1 MADETAF
8 LPLVLIILAAAIVAV
23 SVFRRLRITPVL
35 GYLVAGVLIGPHG
48 LGFIRDVDAIETLA
62 EFGVVFLLFAIGLE
76 LSIDRLIAMRKQ
88 VFGLG
93 TLQVAITA
101 AILWAGLNGA
111 GLEPGEAF
119 VLAGGLALSST
130 AVVLRMM
137 QDRGEMHTRSGKM
150 ALSILLL
157 QDIAVIPLITVVPLL
172 GGEEASLLPSLGQ
185 AGLKAALAFGAIVL
199 TGRLL
204 LRPVL
209 RTVAGARTPELFTGV
224 TLFLALGV
232 SWLTA
237 QAGLSMALGAFLAGL
252 LISETEFRHQVEGSI
267 EPFRGLLLA
276 LFFMTIGMEID
287 VLAVFREPVLILGAV
302 AALLAVKAVVITG
315 LSRLF
320 GQPWGGAVFLGFTM
334 AGAGEFAFVLFTL
347 GMGAGALS
355 PEVGHPALLVV
366 GLTIALT
373 PLMMAAG
380 RAAARRLSQVGG
392 EHQAELLEGA
402 EGLERHVLILGL
414 GRAGR
419 TVAHMMSTSDVPYL
433 GLDVNA
439 DAVAEDRKRGMPV
452 FYGDASRMEVLR
464 AAGLERAAAV
474 VITLNEASL
483 AERALRAI
491 REHDEDLPVLVRAHD
506 TEQSERMTA
515 AGATWVVPELVEG
528 SLQIGGRLLQE
539 LGEPAERIEEILEQ
553 LRADGYRELDDVVP
567 GEPAAA

>member
-1 MADETAF
+1 MAEETAV
-8 LPLVLIILAAAIVAV
+8 LPLILIILAAAIVAV

-48 LGFIRDVDAIETLA
+48 IGFIRDVDTIETLA

-76 LSIDRLIAMRKQ
+76 LSIDRLIAMRKH

-93 TLQVAITA
+93 TLQVVITA
-101 AILWAGLNGA
+101 AIIWAGLNGA

-130 AVVLRMM
+130 AVVLRLL
-137 QDRGEMHTRSGKM
+137 QDRGEMHTRSGRM

-172 GGEEASLLPSLGQ
+172 GGEEAALLPSLGQ
-185 AGLKAALAFGAIVL
+185 AGLKAAVAFGAIVL

-237 QAGLSMALGAFLAGL
+237 EAGLSMALGAFLAGL

-287 VLAVFREPVLILGAV
+287 VLAVFREPLLILGAV
-302 AALLAVKAVVITG
+302 AALLAIKAVVISG
-315 LSRLF
+315 LARVF

-355 PEVGHPALLVV
+355 PEVGRPALLVV

-373 PLMMAAG
+373 PLMMGAG
-380 RAAARRLSQVGG
+380 RAAARRMSQVGG

-419 TVAHMMSTSDVPYL
+419 TVAHMLSTSDVPYL

-439 DAVAEDRKRGMPV
+439 DAVAEDRKKGMPV

-464 AAGLERAAAV
+464 AAGVERAAAV
-474 VITLNEASL
+474 VITLNEAGL

-491 REHDEDLPVLVRAHD
+491 REHDADLPVLVRAHD
-506 TEQSERMTA
+506 TEQSARMTE

-539 LGEPAERIEEILEQ
+539 LGQPAERIEEILEQ

-567 GEPAAA
+567 GEPAAV